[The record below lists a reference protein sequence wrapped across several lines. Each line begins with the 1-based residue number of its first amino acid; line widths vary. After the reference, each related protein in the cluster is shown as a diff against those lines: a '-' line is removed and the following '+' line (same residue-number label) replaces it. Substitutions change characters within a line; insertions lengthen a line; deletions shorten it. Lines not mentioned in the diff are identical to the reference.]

1 MNAMEN
7 IQKEPTVI
15 WNRGFISVFFVNMMM
30 FFGQQITN
38 VLVPKYTYAIG
49 GSPMMVGF
57 IASSFAYTALLL
69 KVFAAPAIDTFN
81 KKVIL
86 GIAIFTMAFAYLGYS
101 SSRSIP
107 SVLAFRLIQ
116 GAGQAFSAT
125 CCLALATD
133 MLPRNKIG
141 TGIGYY
147 SVAQAICQSIGPS
160 VGLAM
165 VGHVGYRITFV
176 FCACVMVVAAIMAL
190 RLHTNF
196 VRTKKFS
203 IRLNGIVAKEAIVPA
218 FLMFFLCM
226 AYYNVTA
233 FLVIYAE
240 IQGIKGNVGFFFTVY
255 AITLLFSRPLVGRMS
270 DRYGT
275 VKVLIPAMLCF
286 ACAFILIGVAHS
298 LTTLLIAAFVSAFGY
313 GACQP
318 AVQTLCMKSVPRE
331 KRGAG
336 STTNYIGQ
344 DAGNL
349 VGPIVAGLV
358 IEHFG
363 YHMMWFVMIIPVII
377 AMGIVL
383 VDRASI
389 SAHTAQKQSV

>member
-1 MNAMEN
+1 MSD
-7 IQKEPTVI
+7 KVSLSPEPDKI
-15 WNRGFISVFFVNMMM
+15 WNRGFISVFLVNMMM
-30 FFGQQITN
+30 FFGQQMTN
-38 VLVPKYTYAIG
+38 VLIPKFTYSLG
-49 GSPMMVGF
+49 GTPMMVGF

-81 KKVIL
+81 KKKIL
-86 GIAIFTMAFAYLGYS
+86 GIAILVMALAYLGYS
-101 SSRSIP
+101 ISGSIN

-133 MLPRNKIG
+133 MLPRDRIG

-160 VGLAM
+160 VGLWM
-165 VGHVGYRITFV
+165 VKSVGYKTTFL
-176 FCACVMVVAAIMAL
+176 FCSGIMVLAAIMAFML
-190 RLHTNF
+190 KTRY
-196 VRTKKFS
+196 TKTKDFS
-203 IRLNGIVAKEAIVPA
+203 INLKGIIAKEAIIPA

-240 IQGIKGNVGFFFTVY
+240 MQGIEGNTGFFFTVY
-255 AITLLFSRPLVGRMS
+255 ALTLLVSRPLIGKMS

-275 VKVLIPAMLCF
+275 VKVLIPAMCCF
-286 ACAFILIGVAHS
+286 AIAFILIGSANS
-298 LTTLLIAAFVSAFGY
+298 LSILLIAAFVSAFGY

-318 AVQTLCMKSVPRE
+318 AVQTLCMKSVPKE

-349 VGPIVAGLV
+349 VGPVVAGFVVEKL
-358 IEHFG
+358 G
-363 YHMMWFVMIIPVII
+363 YHTMWFVMIIPVFV
-377 AMGIVL
+377 AMMIVL
-383 VDRASI
+383 LNRKTIARN
-389 SAHTAQKQSV
+389 TARTD